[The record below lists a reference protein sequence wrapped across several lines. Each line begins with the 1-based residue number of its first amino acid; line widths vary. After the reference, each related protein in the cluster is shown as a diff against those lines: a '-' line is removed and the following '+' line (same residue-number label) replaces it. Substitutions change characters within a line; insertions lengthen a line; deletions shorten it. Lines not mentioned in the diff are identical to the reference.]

1 MENDFAKLYRGLI
14 ERLEPE
20 PARLRRGWQAIV
32 AGMSGTSGTDPPQ
45 AEELALHFPIKYLHF
60 PIKYDNLGL
69 EAGPPSI
76 ETQESREEP

>member
-45 AEELALHFPIKYLHF
+45 AEELALHFPIKY
-60 PIKYDNLGL
+60 DNLGL